1 MEKPM
6 ESLNREIKEYQRQLS
21 KGHIQ
26 KAYTGIMA
34 FMSSLKSYLH
44 DKYPDH
50 FTSSLYFGY
59 MDMTYF
65 AFTPRHLKEK
75 KLKIAIIFLHEPCRF
90 DAWLAG
96 ANRKIQSKII
106 DQLKNQNIGDYKL
119 SNVNPGVDSIIE
131 TVLVEQP
138 DFDMP
143 DMLTHQIERKTL
155 DFIDAMTALLI
166 ETP

>member
-1 MEKPM
+1 MLD
-6 ESLNREIKEYQRQLS
+6 SLNHEIKEYQRQLS

-26 KAYTGIMA
+26 KAYAGVMA
-34 FMSSLKSYLH
+34 FMSSLKSYLS

-65 AFTPRHLKEK
+65 AFTPRHVKDK
-75 KLKIAIIFLHEPCRF
+75 KLKVAIVFLHEACRF

-106 DQLKNQNIGDYKL
+106 EQLKNQNIGDYKL

-131 TVLVEQP
+131 TVLVKKP
-138 DFDMP
+138 DFDML
-143 DMLTHQIERKTL
+143 DILTSQIEKKTL
-155 DFIDAMTALLI
+155 DFIDDVTALLKNI
-166 ETP
+166 L